1 MKIVYCIHSLYNP
14 GGMERVLLNKVRY
27 FVEQKG
33 WEIVIVTT
41 DQHNRPTFYPL
52 PEGVRMVDLGINYSD
67 DNRRSPLGKIVGYL
81 KRRRRHR
88 RSLAALLNAERPD
101 ITVSLFPCESSF
113 IPSLK
118 DGSKK
123 VLEIHYSKFFRLQ
136 YGRHGLLRLIDR
148 YRTHTDERLA
158 QRFDRFVVLTH
169 EDCGYWPKMANIEVI
184 PNAALFRPASTA
196 DLTAKHVVAVGRLDH
211 QKGFDR
217 MLDVWAE
224 LLQTHPDLSDWTL
237 DIYGQGEWHD
247 NLLQQAERL
256 GISSSVVLHAPTKD
270 IEKVY
275 TSSAFLLMT
284 SRYEGFP
291 MVMIEA
297 MACGL
302 PVISYDFKTGPRDI
316 IRLGDNGY
324 FVTDGDSSALVVA
337 MANLMND
344 LPLRQRLG
352 KNALRVRDTFS
363 EASVMDKWTRLFE
376 DLAENR

>member
-88 RSLAALLNAERPD
+88 RNLAALLNAERPD

-148 YRTHTDERLA
+148 YRTHTDEQLA
-158 QRFDRFVVLTH
+158 QRFDRFVVLTR
-169 EDCGYWPKMANIEVI
+169 EDRDYWPKMANIEVI

-217 MLDVWAE
+217 MLNVWAE

-256 GISSSVVLHAPTKD
+256 GIASSVVLHAPTKD

-302 PVISYDFKTGPRDI
+302 PVISYNFKTGPRDI
-316 IRLGDNGY
+316 IHPGENGY
-324 FVTDGDSSALVVA
+324 FVTDGDSSALVAA

-376 DLAENR
+376 DLAENW

>member
-33 WEIVIVTT
+33 WEIVIFTT

-247 NLLQQAERL
+247 NLLQQAEHL

-324 FVTDGDSSALVVA
+324 FVTDGDSSALVAA

-363 EASVMDKWTRLFE
+363 ETSVMDKWTRLFE

>member
-81 KRRRRHR
+81 KRRCRHR
-88 RSLAALLNAERPD
+88 RRLAALLNAERPD

-148 YRTHTDERLA
+148 YRTHTDEQLA

-217 MLDVWAE
+217 MLNVWAE

-247 NLLQQAERL
+247 NLLQQTERL
-256 GISSSVVLHAPTKD
+256 GIASSVVLHAPTKD

-302 PVISYDFKTGPRDI
+302 PVISYNFKTGPRDI
-316 IRLGDNGY
+316 IHPGENGY
-324 FVTDGDSSALVVA
+324 FVTDGDSSALVAA

>member
-27 FVEQKG
+27 LVEQKG

-52 PEGVRMVDLGINYSD
+52 PDGVRMVDLGVNYSD
-67 DNRRSPLGKIVGYL
+67 DNARSPLGKIAGYL
-81 KRRRRHR
+81 MRRCRHR
-88 RSLAALLNAERPD
+88 RRLSALLNAERPD

-148 YRTHTDERLA
+148 IRTRIDERLA
-158 QRFDRFVVLTH
+158 RRFNRFVVLTQ
-169 EDCGYWPKMANIEVI
+169 EDRGYWPRMANIEVI

-217 MLDVWAE
+217 MLNVWAE
-224 LLQTHPDLSDWTL
+224 LMHTHPDLSDWTL

-247 NLLQQAERL
+247 LLLQQAERL
-256 GISSSVVLHAPTKD
+256 GIASSVKLHAPVKD

-302 PVISYDFKTGPRDI
+302 PVVSYNFKTGPRDI
-316 IRLGDNGY
+316 IRPGENGY
-324 FVTDGDSSALVVA
+324 FVKDGDSAALVTA
-337 MANLMND
+337 MANVMND
-344 LPLRQRLG
+344 LPMRRRLG
-352 KNALRVRDTFS
+352 TNALLVRNTFS
-363 EASVMDKWTRLFE
+363 EERVMDMWIRLFE
-376 DLAENR
+376 DLVKV

>member
-88 RSLAALLNAERPD
+88 RILAALLNAERPD

-275 TSSAFLLMT
+275 TSSAFLLIT

-324 FVTDGDSSALVVA
+324 FVTDGDSSALVAA

>member
-88 RSLAALLNAERPD
+88 RNLAALLNAERPD

-148 YRTHTDERLA
+148 LRTRSDEKLA
-158 QRFDRFVVLTH
+158 QHFDRFVVLTR
-169 EDCGYWPKMANIEVI
+169 EDRDYWPKMANIEVI

-217 MLDVWAE
+217 MLNVWAE

-247 NLLQQAERL
+247 NLMLQAERL
-256 GISSSVVLHAPTKD
+256 GIASSVVLHAPTKD

-302 PVISYDFKTGPRDI
+302 PVISYNFKTGPRDI
-316 IRLGDNGY
+316 IHPGENGY
-324 FVTDGDSSALVVA
+324 FVTDGDSSALVAA

>member
-33 WEIVIVTT
+33 WEIVVVTT

-52 PEGVRMVDLGINYSD
+52 PQGVRMVDLDINYSD
-67 DNRRSPLGKIVGYL
+67 DNCLSPLGKIAGYL

-88 RSLAALLNAERPD
+88 RRLSALLNAERPD

-136 YGRHGLLRLIDR
+136 YGRHGLLRLIDCF
-148 YRTHTDERLA
+148 RTRTDEKLA
-158 QRFDRFVVLTH
+158 QRFDRFVVLTR
-169 EDCGYWPKMANIEVI
+169 EDRDYWPKMANIEVI

-217 MLDVWAE
+217 MLNVWAE
-224 LLQTHPDLSDWTL
+224 LQQTHPELSDWTL

-247 NLLQQAERL
+247 SLLQQADRL
-256 GISSSVVLHAPTKD
+256 GIASSVKLHAPTKD

-324 FVTDGDSSALVVA
+324 FVTDGDSSSLVAA

-363 EASVMDKWTRLFE
+363 EANVMDKWTRLFE
-376 DLAENR
+376 DLTDNR

>member
-247 NLLQQAERL
+247 NLLQQVEHL

>member
-27 FVEQKG
+27 LVEKKG

-41 DQHNRPTFYPL
+41 DQHQRPTFYPL
-52 PEGVRMVDLGINYSD
+52 PEDVRTVDLDVNYSD
-67 DNRRSPLGKIVGYL
+67 DNHRSPLGKIAGYL
-81 KRRRRHR
+81 VRRRRHR
-88 RSLAALLNAERPD
+88 RRLSALLRTERPD
-101 ITVSLFPCESSF
+101 LTVSLFPCESSF

-118 DGSKK
+118 WGGKK

-136 YGRHGLLRLIDR
+136 YGRHGILGLIDR
-148 YRTHTDERLA
+148 LRTRSDEKLA
-158 QRFDRFVVLTH
+158 QRFDRFVVLTA
-169 EDCGYWPKMANIEVI
+169 EDRGYWPPMANIEVI
-184 PNAALFRPASTA
+184 PNAALFCPATTA
-196 DLTAKHVVAVGRLDH
+196 DLTAKHVVAVGRLDF

-224 LLQTHPDLSDWTL
+224 LLRNHPEFADWTL

-247 NLLQQAERL
+247 LLLEKAQRL
-256 GISSSVVLHAPTKD
+256 GIADSVAIHEPTKN
-270 IEKVY
+270 IEAVY

-302 PVISYDFKTGPRDI
+302 PVVTYDFKTGPCDI
-316 IRLGDNGY
+316 IRSGENGY
-324 FVTDGDSSALVVA
+324 LVAEGNASALAAA
-337 MANLMND
+337 MANLMAN
-344 LPLRQRLG
+344 LPLRRRLG
-352 KNALRVRDTFS
+352 ANALKVRDTYS
-363 EASVMDKWTRLFE
+363 EERVMAMWTRLFE
-376 DLAENR
+376 DLAEKK

>member
-52 PEGVRMVDLGINYSD
+52 PQGVRMVDLDINYSD
-67 DNRRSPLGKIVGYL
+67 DNRLSPLGKIAGYL

-88 RSLAALLNAERPD
+88 RRLSALLNAERPD

-148 YRTHTDERLA
+148 LRTRSDEKLA
-158 QRFDRFVVLTH
+158 QRFDRFVVLTR
-169 EDCGYWPKMANIEVI
+169 EDRDYWPKMANIEVI

-224 LLQTHPDLSDWTL
+224 LMQTHPELSDWTL

-247 NLLQQAERL
+247 SLLQQADRL
-256 GISSSVVLHAPTKD
+256 GIASSVKLHAPTKD

-302 PVISYDFKTGPRDI
+302 PVISYNFKTGPRDI
-316 IRLGDNGY
+316 IRPGENGY
-324 FVTDGDSSALVVA
+324 FVTDGDSSALVAA

-352 KNALRVRDTFS
+352 KNAFRVRDTFS

-376 DLAENR
+376 DLADNR

>member
-33 WEIVIVTT
+33 WKIVIVTT
-41 DQHNRPTFYPL
+41 DQHNCPTFYPL

-81 KRRRRHR
+81 KRRRSHR

-158 QRFDRFVVLTH
+158 QRFDRFVVLTR
-169 EDCGYWPKMANIEVI
+169 EDRDYWPKMANIEVI

-196 DLTAKHVVAVGRLDH
+196 DLTAKHVAAVGRLDH

-217 MLDVWAE
+217 MLNVWAE

-316 IRLGDNGY
+316 IHLGENGY
-324 FVTDGDSSALVVA
+324 FVTDGDSSALVAA